1 MSDGDVGVLVLEWLR
16 DNKFYGAL
24 EKLKA
29 EMEVKKWPQ
38 RKTDRKRLRS
48 LTFVLREYVELK
60 QRQINRQKRLHSKKD
75 IVGSYLNNLV
85 RKMHTI
91 AEDYEDFRR
100 DVLGEDDESI
110 FDIPTNNSSS
120 LVLNRPRSSSSPHRS
135 RKNQTPQKRQ
145 RNSSRQNLALPKEI
159 PVERIDE
166 FHANLMK
173 NAAKIAERITSTV
186 QEQPQ
191 HKLVENPEIVNID
204 DLIDMIDPDFLN
216 DAVGAVSQ
224 DGFSNSLDTEEERRK
239 NTTTSS
245 PSSKGGVFRH
255 LFNKTKDTEE
265 KKDEETEEKVD
276 EEQER
281 KRRKITTTTT
291 TTTKSKDKTKKK
303 KKEEQENLLK
313 QMDINEFVA
322 WAHKSKS

>member
-1 MSDGDVGVLVLEWLR
+1 MEWLR

-29 EMEVKKWPQ
+29 EMVVKKWPQ

-75 IVGSYLNNLV
+75 VVGSYLNNLV

-145 RNSSRQNLALPKEI
+145 RYSSRQNLALPKEI

-186 QEQPQ
+186 QEQSQ

-245 PSSKGGVFRH
+245 PSKGVFRH
-255 LFNKTKDTEE
+255 LFNKAKETAEE
-265 KKDEETEEKVD
+265 KKDEDTEEKVD

>member
-1 MSDGDVGVLVLEWLR
+1 
-16 DNKFYGAL
+16 
-24 EKLKA
+24 
-29 EMEVKKWPQ
+29 
-38 RKTDRKRLRS
+38 
-48 LTFVLREYVELK
+48 
-60 QRQINRQKRLHSKKD
+60 
-75 IVGSYLNNLV
+75 
-85 RKMHTI
+85 MHTI

-100 DVLGEDDESI
+100 DVLGEDDDSI
-110 FDIPTNNSSS
+110 FDVPRNNSSS

-186 QEQPQ
+186 QEQSQ